1 MGQGTIVSE
10 SGEGL
15 YTVSLDYGSDIAN
28 QQIAKLNARLSDL
41 TTINAALQ
49 IEKNAATA
57 LSSGIKS
64 DLNSAISAYSSAISG
79 GGEGKAERATVDSL
93 TKDLLKSNIT
103 AQKIDLKYDLYGGES
118 SSISREI
125 AYLSGLDLE
134 AEVDAWCVDYTLEA
148 EGEVGT
154 IEVPGEP
161 AKTLIVPECAAPS
174 VDGDVIARP
183 VQDEKQLFVNLA
195 MLPGWQKYKPTYR
208 LGEIT
213 IINIPDNECDITL
226 DSAASSAQGLDINQG
241 NYLVDVPIEYMECDA
256 TVFEDGDRVLVQF
269 VGQNWESPKVIGF
282 ESDPRPCF
290 SVVMR
295 THLHAIPDGFG
306 AGADDHRLW
315 QIANPSREEEE
326 LRDIFEAGIV
336 PDLWPSNQ
344 PELTDLEFWV
354 KPHGRSW
361 AQMGFSSSNPVS
373 PNASWKDSR
382 NIGGPEWYAYVMR
395 WGIITQNTVVGTTG
409 IDQISESYQLW
420 LAREHLGSL
429 TSDPGPGEIDIGFQA
444 QERHYKSTGEPSY
457 TTLWNYQTQLPGMCE
472 FLIRKTDAY
481 QTVLVHFATN
491 MKDRKVSHAIPNKCK
506 GYYAKSGGRHS
517 PIPDFDLTYDSDY
530 TLSAPP
536 P

>member
-1 MGQGTIVSE
+1 MGKGTIVGE
-10 SGEGL
+10 TGEGL
-15 YTVSLDYGSDIAN
+15 YTVSLDYGSEAAS

-49 IEKNAATA
+49 IERNAAA
-57 LSSGIKS
+57 AAASGIAS
-64 DLNSAISAYSSAISG
+64 SLNSAISAYSSALSG
-79 GGEGKAERATVDSL
+79 GGEGTAERSVVDSL
-93 TKDLLKSNIT
+93 TKDLLKANVT
-103 AQKIDLKYDLYGGES
+103 TQKIDVKYTLYQGEA
-118 SSISREI
+118 SSINKEI
-125 AYLSGLDLE
+125 AYLSGLDLVSE
-134 AEVDAWCVDYTLEA
+134 SAAWCADYTLEA

-161 AKTLIVPECAAPS
+161 VKTLIVPGCAVPS
-174 VDGDVIARP
+174 GDGVVTARP

-213 IINIPDNECDITL
+213 SIDIEANECDVTL

-256 TVFEDGDRVLVQF
+256 SIFEDGDRVLVQF
-269 VGQNWESPKVIGF
+269 VGQDWENPKVIGF

-295 THLHAIPDGFG
+295 THLQSVPDGTG
-306 AGADDHRLW
+306 AGADDHQLW

-336 PDLWPSNQ
+336 PDLWPSAQ

-354 KPHGRSW
+354 KPNGRSW
-361 AQMGFSSSNPVS
+361 AQMAYDSSGPISS
-373 PNASWKDSR
+373 TASWKDSR
-382 NIGGPEWYAYVMR
+382 DTGGPEWYSYVMD
-395 WGIITQNTVVGTTG
+395 WGIVTQNTT
-409 IDQISESYQLW
+409 IDIDGWDNVSETYELW
-420 LAREHLGSL
+420 LSREHLGSL
-429 TSDPGPGEIDIGFQA
+429 TSDPSADGIDIGFLA
-444 QERHYKSTGEPSY
+444 QENHSKNTGAPSY
-457 TTLWNYQTQLPGMCE
+457 TTLWNYKTQLPGMCE

-491 MKDRKVSHAIPNKCK
+491 MKDLKVSHAIPNKCN
-506 GYYAKSGGRHS
+506 GYYVFAGGGS
-517 PIPDFDLTYDSDY
+517 SSIPGFDLIYDSDY
-530 TLSAPP
+530 TLSNPP
-536 P
+536 A